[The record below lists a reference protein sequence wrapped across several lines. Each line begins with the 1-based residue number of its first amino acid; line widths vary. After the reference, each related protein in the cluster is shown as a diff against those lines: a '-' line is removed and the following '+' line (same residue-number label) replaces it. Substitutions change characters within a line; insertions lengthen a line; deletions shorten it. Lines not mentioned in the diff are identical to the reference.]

1 MPGHCSSVSSED
13 TPAAARHAG
22 QRIIRNYHG
31 QAGLFHQQFIHVAQ
45 QGAAAGEH
53 DAAFGDVGAEL
64 GRRLLERLFDRA
76 HDALQRL
83 LQRLNISFEF
93 KVKLR
98 GTPSDKLRPLTRK
111 FPAASPDRRRDST

>member
-1 MPGHCSSVSSED
+1 MLLGKLED
-13 TPAAARHAG
+13 TPAAARATQVSG
-22 QRIIRNYHG
+22 SSATTHG

-83 LQRLNISFEF
+83 LQRLQISFEF

-98 GTPSDKLRPLTRK
+98 GTPSDKLRPFDRTI
-111 FPAASPDRRRDST
+111 PAPRAAQYGHLDR